1 MKRLYLLVMMLVLVG
16 FGMSTVSLSQSVPT
30 LVPPTPIPVSEPLVS
45 DFVPSES
52 AIVRIVRDGRVR
64 VGVLFNEP
72 PFGEFTVRGEVRGF
86 DADLARRIAESWG
99 VELDLVQVTRQNGI
113 EMLKL
118 GEVDLLIAAQVHRRE
133 MASVVEFSHTYRVG
147 RQAILVR
154 NDNPAETLFNLLNQ
168 RIGVVVG
175 TDSDEALQRWQ
186 NERNLTLLTQN
197 FYTLDRAL
205 GALFAGEVDGVVG
218 RYEQLLRVAGDGIF
232 NAKVLEEPVELEPF
246 AIAMTR
252 QDVNLRLLVNRTLQY
267 LIQKGTMAELYTTYF
282 QGVAFPIDVT
292 PVWASV
298 GDEAPKPQQYAQNVP
313 FPQQYA
319 VPRILNDKV
328 VRVAGFFVPAVDA
341 SEGVK
346 RVHLFHERLLD
357 ELAQR
362 WGVRLE
368 FIDGGDVFELLE
380 QGHADVAVGVLLD
393 WSVAQRVDFSQ
404 PYMLSGDRLMV
415 KRNSTI
421 TGFNELRNRWV
432 GIMHTD
438 TGATERA
445 QEWARSI
452 NANIRIYSTF
462 EQDAGAAMLV
472 QNNADAIYGD
482 SIKLIPHLQ
491 ANPDLLRLTERWY
504 SRNYTG
510 FAVPRNDI
518 DLRLLVDYTL
528 QAMVADG
535 TLNSLLA
542 FVIPPNSEYPQFEII
557 PGSDTYYGISL
568 R

>member
-1 MKRLYLLVMMLVLVG
+1 MRCVVLLSFLLLFVWRWG
-16 FGMSTVSLSQSVPT
+16 SDARAQQPVPT
-30 LVPPTPIPVSEPLVS
+30 LVPPTLVPVPEPPVV

-52 AIVRIVRDGRVR
+52 AIARILRDNRVR

-86 DADLARRIAESWG
+86 DADLARRIAEAWE
-99 VELDLVQVTRQNGI
+99 VELELVQVTRLNGI
-113 EMLKL
+113 DLLKR
-118 GEVDLLIAAQVHRRE
+118 GEIDLLIAAQVHRRE
-133 MASVVEFSHTYRVG
+133 TAAQVEFSHTYRVG
-147 RQAILVR
+147 RQVVLVR
-154 NDNPAETLFNLLNQ
+154 NDNPAERLLNLLNQ
-168 RIGVVVG
+168 RVGFVIG
-175 TDSDEALQRWQ
+175 TESEAALQRWQ
-186 NERNLTLLTQN
+186 QARGLTLLTQP

-205 GALFAGEVDGVVG
+205 GALFAGEIDGVAG

-232 NAKVLEEPVELEPF
+232 NAKVLDEPIELEPF

-252 QDVNLRLLVNRTLQY
+252 QDANLRLLVNRTLQY
-267 LIQKGTMAELYTTYF
+267 LIKTGAMDALYTTYF
-282 QGVAFPIDVT
+282 QGVAFPIDVS
-292 PVWASV
+292 PVWAGL
-298 GDEAPKPQQYAQNVP
+298 GDDAPKPQQFAQNVP

-319 VPRILNDKV
+319 TPRILNEKV
-328 VRVAGFFVPAVDA
+328 VRVAGFAAPAPDA
-341 SEGVK
+341 SEGAK
-346 RVHLFHERLLD
+346 RVYQFHERLLS
-357 ELAQR
+357 EIARR

-368 FIDGGDVFELLE
+368 YVEGGDVFELLE
-380 QGHADVAVGVLLD
+380 LGQADLAVGVLLD

-415 KRNSTI
+415 KRNSSI

-438 TGATERA
+438 IGATERA
-445 QEWARSI
+445 QAWARSI

-462 EQDAGAAMLV
+462 EQDAGAAILV

-510 FAVPRNDI
+510 FALPRNDI

-528 QAMVADG
+528 QAMVEDG

-542 FVIPPNSEYPQFEII
+542 LVIPPNSEYPQFEVI
-557 PGSDTYYGISL
+557 PGSSTYYGISL